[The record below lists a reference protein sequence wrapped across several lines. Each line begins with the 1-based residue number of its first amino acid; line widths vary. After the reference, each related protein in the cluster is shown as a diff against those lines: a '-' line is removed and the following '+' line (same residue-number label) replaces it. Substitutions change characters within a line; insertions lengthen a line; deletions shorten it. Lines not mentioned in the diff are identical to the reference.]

1 MNRDVLHVKKKKLR
15 RKRCWII
22 LCTFTVRFV
31 FQRETWC
38 LCINRAPA
46 IRSHHL
52 GHYFFERKK
61 NTFSSS
67 KLKQA
72 CCVVCVSSQP
82 FYWIISSRQLLMPVY
97 IKRLYSP
104 ASVIIT
110 RGCWSGSRSSMRK
123 SSPKSGSLVPS
134 TVSDAGN
141 LYRKIYLCCSIFD
154 YFSSVFTILW
164 FTLSKTKH

>member
-1 MNRDVLHVKKKKLR
+1 MLDNIVHLYGS
-15 RKRCWII
+15 
-22 LCTFTVRFV
+22 FF
-31 FQRETWC
+31 FQRETWF
-38 LCINRAPA
+38 LFINRAPA

-154 YFSSVFTILW
+154 YFFSVFTILW

>member
-1 MNRDVLHVKKKKLR
+1 MNRDVLHVKKTVKKEKVLDNIVHLYGSFFFS
-15 RKRCWII
+15 KRDMVLVYKSRTCYQIPPSWT
-22 LCTFTVRFV
+22 LFL
-31 FQRETWC
+31 W
-38 LCINRAPA
+38 
-46 IRSHHL
+46 
-52 GHYFFERKK
+52 KK
-61 NTFSSS
+61 KKTFSSS

-154 YFSSVFTILW
+154 YFSSVFIVLW